1 VLRRRVADGT
11 APPLSDS
18 ERRRDHARAGAR
30 GGAWIWWLLLVV
42 PLWVVLVLCTYWEPV
57 MGDGW
62 GHVGWHRANTVGPY
76 AIYEFAREIYL
87 NENPRLGQLLTMLI
101 YTRGPYHVIATPLV
115 ELGVFAML
123 TVLALGRWPSLRRSD
138 DALVA
143 AIITAT
149 IASCTPQIGPMLFYR
164 PFTGN
169 YTFGLALNLLW
180 LVPYRLEVAEPRAP
194 RLWLAPPM
202 LVLGLAAGLSNEH
215 TGFSFFAM
223 GAIAAIVAA
232 RRRGLRVWM
241 IAGLVGLGA
250 GYWLLLTA
258 PGQHVRYGGLAEQ
271 ATIFERIVDRGVTG
285 NLRVIGLVA
294 LAMVWALP
302 LFALGLIERWRG
314 GPPAPDLALRR
325 ERWTCAV
332 LALAG
337 AACAVTLLGSPKI
350 GPRLYFASIVLI
362 STGLAGWLA
371 GQLRSAWSRRAAALL
386 AAGVLIFVAARLI
399 VIHRVVGPLGALRRA
414 RIEHGAPGSVV
425 KVPAYPI
432 GPSRYFLGDDFA
444 APRREALAAD
454 YGLKAIE
461 LESTER

>member
-1 VLRRRVADGT
+1 MWWVL
-11 APPLSDS
+11 L
-18 ERRRDHARAGAR
+18 
-30 GGAWIWWLLLVV
+30 IV

-62 GHVGWHRANTVGPY
+62 GHVGWHRDNSVGLY
-76 AIYEFAREIYL
+76 AIYDFGREIYL

-123 TVLALGRWPSLRRSD
+123 TVLALGRWPSLRRAD

-180 LVPYRLEVAEPRAP
+180 LVPYRLELTEPRP
-194 RLWLAPPM
+194 RRLWLALPM

-215 TGFSFFAM
+215 TGFAFVAM
-223 GAIAAIVAA
+223 GALAAVVAF
-232 RRRGLRVWM
+232 RRGGLRVWM

-258 PGQHVRYGGLAEQ
+258 PGQHLRYGGLADQ
-271 ATIFERIVDRGVTG
+271 ATILERIADRGIAG
-285 NLRVIGLVA
+285 NLRVFGFLA
-294 LAMVWALP
+294 LAMMWAVP
-302 LFALGLIERWRG
+302 LYALGVIERWRS
-314 GPPAPDLALRR
+314 GPPEPTEAAEDSVIARR
-325 ERWTCAV
+325 ERWVCAV

-337 AACAVTLLGSPKI
+337 VGCALTLLGSPKI
-350 GPRLYFASIVLI
+350 GPRLYFASVVLI
-362 STGLAGWLA
+362 ATGLAGWLA
-371 GQLRSAWSRRAAALL
+371 MRLRSAWSRRAAAVL
-386 AAGVLIFVAARLI
+386 AAGMLIFVAARLI
-399 VIHRVVGPLGALRRA
+399 IVHRVVGPLGALRRE
-414 RIEHGAPGSVV
+414 RIEHGPPGSVV
-425 KVPAYPI
+425 TVPAYPV

-444 APRREALAAD
+444 APRREAVAAD